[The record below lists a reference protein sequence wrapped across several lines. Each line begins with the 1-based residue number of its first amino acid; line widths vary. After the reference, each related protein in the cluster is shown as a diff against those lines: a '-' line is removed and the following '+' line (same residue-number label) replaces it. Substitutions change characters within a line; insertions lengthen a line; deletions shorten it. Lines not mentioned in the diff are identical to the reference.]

1 MPAVLLPFIGFVRVH
16 PAVGQP
22 VDAVAAGDAAGV
34 DEVSK
39 LRAVGE
45 EEIEG
50 VVRCDGLGIEIEAVA
65 LFCAAHSD
73 RRAAVHRLSYLDL
86 EILVV
91 QNRDLEIV
99 LYARH
104 RVLLRPKLICG
115 LRAVEHVPQ
124 DDVDVQRIGL
134 VIIRDAEQRRGRR
147 AGLHLV
153 LQRIDRRGQ
162 RVVLIKIVAGRDAVP
177 DVEAAHY
184 ARIVVPVAV
193 VFERIV
199 RMGRVAGVRE
209 GKRAGPVQIVPILL
223 VERDGQAVGSR
234 RVAVND
240 ALSERDLIL
249 RRIHGARGKD
259 SGHTEQ

>member
-1 MPAVLLPFIGFVRVH
+1 MVGKDVVVVPAVLLPFIGFVRVH

-22 VDAVAAGDAAGV
+22 VDAVAAGDAASV

-65 LFCAAHSD
+65 LFCAVHSD
-73 RRAAVHRLSYLDL
+73 RRTAVHRLAYLDL

-104 RVLLRPKLICG
+104 RVLLRPKLIRG
-115 LRAVEHVPQ
+115 LRAVEHVRQ
-124 DDVDVQRIGL
+124 DDVDIQRIGL
-134 VIIRDAEQRRGRR
+134 VIIRHAEQRGGRR

-153 LQRIDRRGQ
+153 LQRIDRRSQ

-184 ARIVVPVAV
+184 ARIVVPVTV

-199 RMGRVAGVRE
+199 RMGRVAGLRE
-209 GKRAGPVQIVPILL
+209 GQRAGPVQIVPILL
-223 VERDGQAVGSR
+223 VERDGQAVGGC

-240 ALSERDLIL
+240 AL
-249 RRIHGARGKD
+249 G
-259 SGHTEQ
+259 